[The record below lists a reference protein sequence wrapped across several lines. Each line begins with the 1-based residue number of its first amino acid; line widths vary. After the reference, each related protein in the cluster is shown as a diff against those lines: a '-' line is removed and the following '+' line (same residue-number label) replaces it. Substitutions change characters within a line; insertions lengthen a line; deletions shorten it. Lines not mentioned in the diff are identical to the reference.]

1 MSQPNDTAAPQ
12 PTPEQLQAARD
23 MIASQ
28 QTGVG
33 PAAGGVDPED
43 LGAQLAAGQAA
54 AGVDIGGTDVDTAE
68 LLAGIRALQ
77 DRVAALEKEKRA
89 GAGDPLANSV
99 ESLRALLALHAA
111 HSPGLNHDVVGSMA
125 DDLADAASNAV
136 ESGDTTQVGK
146 ITGKIAAWLGRAGN
160 PGPGDFP
167 YYRQAVDFATY
178 HVPDA
183 AANVEAPTAPAT
195 AIGTDRAPAKVLQGN
210 VTG

>member
-1 MSQPNDTAAPQ
+1 MTQSTGDQPQ

-23 MIASQ
+23 MIAAQ
-28 QTGVG
+28 QTGLG
-33 PAAGGVDPED
+33 PPEGGTDPAD
-43 LGAQLAAGQAA
+43 LGAQLAAGQVA
-54 AGVDIGGTDVDTAE
+54 AGVDVGGTDVDTAQ
-68 LLAGIRALQ
+68 LLAGIQALQ
-77 DRVAALEKEKRA
+77 DRVAALEEEKRA

-99 ESLRALLALHAA
+99 ASLKALLGLHAA
-111 HSPGLNHDVVGSMA
+111 HSPAIDHAATGGLA

-136 ESGDTTQVGK
+136 KSGDTAQVEK
-146 ITGKIAAWLGRAGN
+146 ITGKIAAWLGREGN

-183 AANVEAPTAPAT
+183 AAGVEAPASAAP
-195 AIGTDRAPAKVLQGN
+195 AIGTDRAPAKVIAGN